1 MLTQN
6 DVLGYFKQ
14 NKMTLLNRFH
24 LKRLGL
30 FGSFA
35 RNEQNEES
43 DIDVMADFEDNI
55 DDIHAVKE
63 EFRALLFQHFGRKA
77 DICNIKYLKSYYKD
91 VILNEAIFV

>member
-6 DVLGYFKQ
+6 DVLSYFKQ
-14 NKMTLLNRFH
+14 NKTALLNRFH

-35 RNEQNEES
+35 RNEQREES

-63 EFRALLFQHFGRKA
+63 ELRTLLFQNFGRQA

-91 VILNEAIFV
+91 VILNETIFV